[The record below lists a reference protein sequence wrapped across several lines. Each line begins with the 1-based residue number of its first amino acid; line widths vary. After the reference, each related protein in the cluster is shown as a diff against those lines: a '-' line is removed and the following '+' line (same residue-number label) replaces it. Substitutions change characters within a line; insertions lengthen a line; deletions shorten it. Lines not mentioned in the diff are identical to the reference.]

1 MDTKDGTF
9 NRVHSA
15 IETADKSAD
24 KWLMSNVFTREYIYE
39 TVYLVIKS
47 VEESARKGDM
57 SDGLWYYL
65 EAYINNEGQ
74 LRIDFGNQVSRR
86 SRIEYNK
93 NRAVIF
99 WDYQGYRNATKNTLI
114 ENSCKPFSFGGLIH
128 EIDVSKQAEDATQVI
143 CGAWEIEL

>member
-1 MDTKDGTF
+1 MDTKDSTF

-15 IETADKSAD
+15 IEDAEKSAD
-24 KWLMSNVFTREYIYE
+24 NWLMNNVFTREYIYE

-65 EAYINNEGQ
+65 EAYINNDGQ
-74 LRIDFGNQVSRR
+74 LRIVFGNEVNRR
-86 SRIEYNK
+86 LKIEYNK
-93 NRAVIF
+93 SRAVIF
-99 WDYQGYRNATKNTLI
+99 WDYQGCDDATKNIYI
-114 ENSCKPFSFGGLIH
+114 ENSYKPFNFGELID